1 MITIIIPRHIER
13 TTVIINQLEELN
25 LNVHCHSYGDQIKKN
40 TDIKIQVGLDENN
53 IPEQMQWSA
62 EDGGIKDQDTKAMLL
77 SFWDS
82 EQQEAL
88 KMDLWVKDMPVDQM
102 QLFFYQTLMS
112 LSDTFYKATQ
122 DEKMT
127 ATMRDF
133 CDYFAEKLELKK

>member
-1 MITIIIPRHIER
+1 MA
-13 TTVIINQLEELN
+13 
-25 LNVHCHSYGDQIKKN
+25 IKKN

-102 QLFFYQTLMS
+102 QLFFYHTLMS

>member
-1 MITIIIPRHIER
+1 MA
-13 TTVIINQLEELN
+13 
-25 LNVHCHSYGDQIKKN
+25 IKKN

-53 IPEQMQWSA
+53 IPQQMQWSA

-102 QLFFYQTLMS
+102 QLFF
-112 LSDTFYKATQ
+112 LSNTDVFERYILQSYTRRENDCYHA
-122 DEKMT
+122 
-127 ATMRDF
+127 R
-133 CDYFAEKLELKK
+133 LL